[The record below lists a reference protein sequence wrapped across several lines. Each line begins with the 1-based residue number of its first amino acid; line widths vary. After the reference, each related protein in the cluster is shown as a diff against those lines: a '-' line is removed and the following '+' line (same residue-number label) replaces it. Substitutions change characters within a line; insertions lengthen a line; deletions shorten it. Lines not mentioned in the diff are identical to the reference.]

1 MSAIARN
8 ELFTASALGTKPPS
22 EGSTR
27 STALLSMA
35 RITSIVFDRNE
46 QPLRASIRTH
56 LGTVKVRWLDV
67 CGDRCWQTSGILDA
81 KKLVAAAVA
90 RIERMVSHR

>member
-1 MSAIARN
+1 
-8 ELFTASALGTKPPS
+8 
-22 EGSTR
+22 
-27 STALLSMA
+27 MA

-46 QPLRASIRTH
+46 QPLRATIRTH

-67 CGDRCWQTSGILDA
+67 WGDRCWQTSGVLDA